1 MFNLN
6 LAVLASGS
14 EYNLNSIKK
23 SIDSGILPINIS
35 VVVCNKK
42 CKCLDYCKTNKINVI
57 TYTRDTKK
65 ISREQYDQELVN
77 KLNKYNIDMILVFEW
92 TYLFTSIF
100 TRNFNKIIKINR
112 AYSNVLG
119 GVSDIDEIFNSLVN
133 NRIKSATVNLEL
145 INTDSSRKNIISE
158 VLLPYQKTYTK
169 EDFMAISRSYENMCL
184 IKGLID
190 YIENQNKSMM
200 VNSEDTLQKSNFK
213 TMRNIGYDRILVEY
227 SNNEYACGIKRC
239 KLKNKGKFVSL
250 ANKWWMNNTK
260 SIVNNH
266 YIWSDGK
273 FMVIKK
279 TKPIKYI
286 FEVHGFLANTFN
298 TKLYD
303 LYKNGARKII
313 TSNTVI
319 PDELNEFSKLD
330 TPIINIINK
339 VSGKSIQ
346 LETLVN
352 DNIIN
357 KSSAHN
363 ITRLCHKLYE
373 HTYRLR
379 DKINLTL
386 ACAQYEFGIDEDNNI
401 ILIDDI
407 HSYNNCVFWE
417 NQEECYSKSPPNI
430 FNSNVVYNWLI
441 QNCHDI
447 DKDIPVIPKDIIKE
461 GEQSYSNYI
470 SRLYLS
476 EDSSKTAILNT
487 PFRSDTWTW
496 TTAKNIYLNYNH
508 DNMVCIV
515 TDNKDSDIIKRT
527 LMLFKSNNIYANIIE
542 LSPYRDVIK
551 LISHV
556 KQHDSSLKKMVW
568 VSLSRDIN
576 PICGIISANTKH
588 PVINCPVS
596 IDNKFSMQSLLSS
609 IQQYKDSP
617 VMTIL
622 DFNNLPGACSK
633 IFSK

>member
-1 MFNLN
+1 MFSLKERNYILLIMGFFVCGFHVTFIALHLPADLMFKGISAEVAGWS
-6 LAVLASGS
+6 LAIIGVTNIIGTLSFGWLGTKVKKPIPLASIYLMRS
-14 EYNLNSIKK
+14 L
-23 SIDSGILPINIS
+23 
-35 VVVCNKK
+35 
-42 CKCLDYCKTNKINVI
+42 TI
-57 TYTRDTKK
+57 T
-65 ISREQYDQELVN
+65 
-77 KLNKYNIDMILVFEW
+77 
-92 TYLFTSIF
+92 IF
-100 TRNFNKIIKINR
+100 
-112 AYSNVLG
+112 VL
-119 GVSDIDEIFNSLVN
+119 SPP
-133 NRIKSATVNLEL
+133 SATVAILFGAVIGILWLATVPMTNA
-145 INTDSSRKNIISE
+145 IILAFIGPKYLATLSGICFICHQLGA
-158 VLLPYQKTYTK
+158 VLGAWLGGKFFDIYG
-169 EDFMAISRSYENMCL
+169 SYENMCL

-227 SNNEYACGIKRC
+227 SNNEYAFGIKRC
-239 KLKNKGKFVSL
+239 KLKNKGKFVCL

-260 SIVNNH
+260 SIVSNH

-319 PDELNEFSKLD
+319 PDDLNEFSKLD

-357 KSSAHN
+357 KSSARN
-363 ITRLCHKLYE
+363 ITILCHKLYDY
-373 HTYRLR
+373 TYRLR

-386 ACAQYEFGIDEDNNI
+386 ACAQYEFGIDEDDNI

-447 DKDIPVIPKDIIKE
+447 DKDVPVIPKDIVKE
-461 GEQSYSNYI
+461 GEQSYFNYI

-476 EDSSKTAILNT
+476 ENSSKTAILNT

-556 KQHDSSLKKMVW
+556 KQHDSSFKKMVW

>member
-1 MFNLN
+1 M
-6 LAVLASGS
+6 
-14 EYNLNSIKK
+14 
-23 SIDSGILPINIS
+23 
-35 VVVCNKK
+35 
-42 CKCLDYCKTNKINVI
+42 
-57 TYTRDTKK
+57 
-65 ISREQYDQELVN
+65 
-77 KLNKYNIDMILVFEW
+77 
-92 TYLFTSIF
+92 
-100 TRNFNKIIKINR
+100 
-112 AYSNVLG
+112 
-119 GVSDIDEIFNSLVN
+119 
-133 NRIKSATVNLEL
+133 
-145 INTDSSRKNIISE
+145 
-158 VLLPYQKTYTK
+158 
-169 EDFMAISRSYENMCL
+169 
-184 IKGLID
+184 
-190 YIENQNKSMM
+190 
-200 VNSEDTLQKSNFK
+200 
-213 TMRNIGYDRILVEY
+213 
-227 SNNEYACGIKRC
+227 
-239 KLKNKGKFVSL
+239 
-250 ANKWWMNNTK
+250 
-260 SIVNNH
+260 
-266 YIWSDGK
+266 
-273 FMVIKK
+273 
-279 TKPIKYI
+279 
-286 FEVHGFLANTFN
+286 
-298 TKLYD
+298 
-303 LYKNGARKII
+303 
-313 TSNTVI
+313 
-319 PDELNEFSKLD
+319 
-330 TPIINIINK
+330 
-339 VSGKSIQ
+339 
-346 LETLVN
+346 
-352 DNIIN
+352 
-357 KSSAHN
+357 
-363 ITRLCHKLYE
+363 
-373 HTYRLR
+373 
-379 DKINLTL
+379 
-386 ACAQYEFGIDEDNNI
+386 
-401 ILIDDI
+401 
-407 HSYNNCVFWE
+407 FWE
-417 NQEECYSKSPPNI
+417 NQEECCSKSPPNI

-556 KQHDSSLKKMVW
+556 KQHDSSFKKMVW